1 MSIQDSHPKRPAVLQ
16 PFVAPQSMIDS
27 REHSAQLV
35 GVHQAQNLPHAVGTR
50 LLRPDQPF
58 HSPGLAQLPLHGIQ
72 TALPQDKEE
81 KDTPPDGPQGNARSP
96 AHVFQWSHSPAEI
109 KDLLDIPAEAVHHG
123 RFPLTC
129 CFSWK
134 NRW

>member
-1 MSIQDSHPKRPAVLQ
+1 
-16 PFVAPQSMIDS
+16 MIDS

-35 GVHQAQNLPHAVGTR
+35 GVHQAQNLPHAVGAR

-72 TALPQDKEE
+72 TALPQDE
-81 KDTPPDGPQGNARSP
+81 KKKDPSPDRSQRNPGPPAW
-96 AHVFQWSHSPAEI
+96 VFQLGDPLAEI
-109 KDLLDIPAEAVHHG
+109 KDLINIAAEATHHG
-123 RFPLTC
+123 RLPRAC
-129 CFSWK
+129 CFSRK